1 MRTGLD
7 MLMAS
12 MVNTTAT
19 GNANTANYDG
29 ICMINDDMMHAY
41 AP

>member
-7 MLMAS
+7 MSMAS
-12 MVNTTAT
+12 MANTTAV

-29 ICMINDDMMHAY
+29 ICMINGDMMHAC